1 MTTLETN
8 TTLEAVSTPVNTSS
22 LPLEGASTTPNT
34 PETTLKPTAKG
45 LTVKKLKYYLDLFEE
60 MSAIQIQLDAVY
72 NSYHSPVIT
81 GMPHGTTPGDP
92 TVRSIHTA
100 ERLQMKLRNLQEEV
114 DMIDELID
122 SIEDIRLRN
131 IVRLHFSG
139 GLTWAATAKQ
149 LRKNFASADSVRNY
163 FYKNFIDDEEEA

>member
-1 MTTLETN
+1 MTLIDTRTPLDE
-8 TTLEAVSTPVNTSS
+8 VSTPVISTADA
-22 LPLEGASTTPNT
+22 LKEVTTTPSNPKT
-34 PETTLKPTAKG
+34 PPTAKG

-72 NSYHSPVIT
+72 NSYHSPIIT
-81 GMPHGTTPGDP
+81 GMPHGTTPSDP
-92 TVRSIHTA
+92 TVKALHTA

-114 DMIDELID
+114 DAIDERID

-163 FYKNFIDDEEEA
+163 FYKNFVDDEEA